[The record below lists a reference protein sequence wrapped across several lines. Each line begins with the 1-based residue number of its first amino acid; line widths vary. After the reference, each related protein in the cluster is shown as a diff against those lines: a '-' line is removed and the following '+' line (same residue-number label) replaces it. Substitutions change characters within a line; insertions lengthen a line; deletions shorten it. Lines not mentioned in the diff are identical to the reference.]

1 MEANNRKYNSH
12 VEINDLID
20 DAVNSAMARR
30 KQALDSEEALLDL
43 SNQEAKSVA
52 GGMTRGVITTGIIAI
67 DI

>member
-1 MEANNRKYNSH
+1 MKANKRKYNH
-12 VEINDLID
+12 VKINDLID

-43 SNQEAKSVA
+43 SNEEAKNVA
-52 GGMTRGVITTGIIAI
+52 GGMIRVVITTGIIAT